1 MTDRRID
8 PATDRTFARD
18 VARQLEVRRRRR
30 RLLTLLLLLGALIAA
45 AMYLRC
51 GGWGLGGRGE
61 GSGAGSGAGS
71 GPGSVVEPAVDA
83 GPVRCAV
90 RVTSEGM
97 TVGGTK
103 ATLDE
108 VVTACKATTGAEVLI
123 TGDARQGDWDDLRT
137 AFDAAGIVYLTR
149 EPRGVAPIDAGI

>member
-1 MTDRRID
+1 G
-8 PATDRTFARD
+8 FG
-18 VARQLEVRRRRR
+18 
-30 RLLTLLLLLGALIAA
+30 GA
-45 AMYLRC
+45 
-51 GGWGLGGRGE
+51 GEGE
-61 GSGAGSGAGS
+61 GSGPGSGAGS
-71 GPGSVVEPAVDA
+71 GPGSVATPAVDA

-137 AFDAAGIVYLTR
+137 AFDAAGIEYLTR
-149 EPRGVAPIDAGI
+149 EPRGVGPVDAGL